1 MENKG
6 FFQGCLFRTTEAYQ
20 FVQRHISASSPGEGI
35 YGSLYFSEVFAFS
48 QIKEDT
54 RRLLPES
61 VNSQLTSAHSNP
73 YSSMAY
79 FRVGCLIPLSSKAL
93 RDSLKQKCCHSTFTV
108 LS

>member
-1 MENKG
+1 MGKLMEGKG
-6 FFQGCLFRTTEAYQ
+6 FFQGCLFCLYR
-20 FVQRHISASSPGEGI
+20 VISVLSSTGEGI
-35 YGSLYFSEVFAFS
+35 YGSLYFSEVSAFS

-79 FRVGCLIPLSSKAL
+79 FRVACLIPLSSKAL
-93 RDSLKQKCCHSTFTV
+93 SDSLKQKCCLSTFTV
-108 LS
+108 